1 MTFCRYCQEFYQ
13 EEWNR
18 KGSCAFAPDCIKSGI
33 DTISGMM
40 CARCML
46 YHCMSDS
53 EGDLINHP
61 CSCSS
66 NAADEV
72 SCSKRWIGL
81 ALLSLLVP
89 CLWCYPPLKAC
100 HMIGIQCGVCGG
112 KHKPQI
118 WQPIKIYQHHHHPN
132 MDIEPLRK
140 HQKSKQ
146 QARVHFQQPQSQQ
159 PLPNLYD
166 HRNFYHTTFNN
177 YHHLQQPSPIV
188 TQPGLNNCNFF

>member
-1 MTFCRYCQEFYQ
+1 
-13 EEWNR
+13 
-18 KGSCAFAPDCIKSGI
+18 
-33 DTISGMM
+33 M

-66 NAADEV
+66 NAAEEV
-72 SCSKRWIGL
+72 SCTKRWIGL

-112 KHKPQI
+112 KHKPPI
-118 WQPIKIYQHHHHPN
+118 WQPIKIYHHP
-132 MDIEPLRK
+132 DAEPLRK
-140 HQKSKQ
+140 NQKAKQ
-146 QARVHFQQPQSQQ
+146 QARVHFQQP
-159 PLPNLYD
+159 NLYD
-166 HRNFYHTTFNN
+166 HRNFYHSAINN
-177 YHHLQQPSPIV
+177 YQHLQPAT
-188 TQPGLNNCNFF
+188 TQTGFNKDNCNFFWMQQSQTQENFSTTPRMMITDKKSWNSQKNPTRKNILKKKKVARHL

>member
-1 MTFCRYCQEFYQ
+1 
-13 EEWNR
+13 
-18 KGSCAFAPDCIKSGI
+18 
-33 DTISGMM
+33 M

-53 EGDLINHP
+53 ESDLINQP
-61 CSCSS
+61 CSCSG
-66 NAADEV
+66 NATDEV
-72 SCSKRWIGL
+72 SCTKRWIGL

-118 WQPIKIYQHHHHPN
+118 WQPIKIYQHHHPS
-132 MDIEPLRK
+132 MDNEPQRK
-140 HQKSKQ
+140 HQKSRQ
-146 QARVHFQQPQSQQ
+146 QARVHFQQPQLQPQ

-177 YHHLQQPSPIV
+177 YQHLQQPPIV

>member
-1 MTFCRYCQEFYQ
+1 
-13 EEWNR
+13 
-18 KGSCAFAPDCIKSGI
+18 
-33 DTISGMM
+33 M

-61 CSCSS
+61 CSCSA
-66 NAADEV
+66 NAAEEV
-72 SCSKRWIGL
+72 SCTKRWIGL

-118 WQPIKIYQHHHHPN
+118 WQPIKIYHHP
-132 MDIEPLRK
+132 DVEPSRK
-140 HQKSKQ
+140 NHKSKQ
-146 QARVHFQQPQSQQ
+146 AHVHFQQPNLQ
-159 PLPNLYD
+159 LPNLYD
-166 HRNFYHTTFNN
+166 HRGFYHSAITS
-177 YHHLQQPSPIV
+177 YQPSAV
-188 TQPGLNNCNFF
+188 TSQPGLNNFFWITWEFRNRMMIEVRGWWENNVRRKT

>member
-1 MTFCRYCQEFYQ
+1 MEKLKFKIEKTVTRKFICRYCQEFYQ

-118 WQPIKIYQHHHHPN
+118 
-132 MDIEPLRK
+132 
-140 HQKSKQ
+140 
-146 QARVHFQQPQSQQ
+146 
-159 PLPNLYD
+159 
-166 HRNFYHTTFNN
+166 
-177 YHHLQQPSPIV
+177 
-188 TQPGLNNCNFF
+188 

>member
-1 MTFCRYCQEFYQ
+1 MTWIKDFFRVNIRIYCRYCQEFYQ

-66 NAADEV
+66 NAAEEV
-72 SCSKRWIGL
+72 SCTKRWVGL

-100 HMIGIQCGVCGG
+100 HMIGVQCGVCGG

-118 WQPIKIYQHHHHPN
+118 WQPIKIYHHP
-132 MDIEPLRK
+132 DVEPLRK
-140 HQKSKQ
+140 NHKSKQ
-146 QARVHFQQPQSQQ
+146 QARVHFQQP
-159 PLPNLYD
+159 NLYD
-166 HRNFYHTTFNN
+166 HRNFYHSAFNN
-177 YHHLQQPSPIV
+177 YQHLQPSAIT
-188 TQPGLNNCNFF
+188 TQPELNNCNFF

>member
-1 MTFCRYCQEFYQ
+1 MKKLNFKSEKTVTRNFICRYCQEFYQ

-118 WQPIKIYQHHHHPN
+118 
-132 MDIEPLRK
+132 
-140 HQKSKQ
+140 
-146 QARVHFQQPQSQQ
+146 
-159 PLPNLYD
+159 
-166 HRNFYHTTFNN
+166 
-177 YHHLQQPSPIV
+177 
-188 TQPGLNNCNFF
+188 